1 MTCISK
7 MSWVERGDVTAKWAG
22 FTPGIPEQ
30 LVPVW
35 ERHATIVGVRA
46 TSVKSTVSARNA
58 VCSATSLLK
67 IA

>member
-7 MSWVERGDVTAKWAG
+7 MSWVESGEVTAKWDG
-22 FTPGIPEQ
+22 FTPGIPVQ
-30 LVPVW
+30 LVPVC
-35 ERHATIVGVRA
+35 ERQVTMVGVRA
-46 TSVKSTVSARNA
+46 TSLKSTVSARNA

>member
-1 MTCISK
+1 
-7 MSWVERGDVTAKWAG
+7 MSWVERGDVTAKWDG

-35 ERHATIVGVRA
+35 ERQVTMLGVRA
-46 TSVKSTVSARNA
+46 TSLKSTVSARNA
-58 VCSATSLLK
+58 VCSATSVLN